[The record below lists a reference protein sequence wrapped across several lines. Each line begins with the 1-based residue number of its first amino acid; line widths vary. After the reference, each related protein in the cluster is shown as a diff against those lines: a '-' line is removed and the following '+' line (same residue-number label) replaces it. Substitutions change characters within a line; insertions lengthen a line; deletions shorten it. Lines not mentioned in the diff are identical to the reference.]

1 MNRQWDTG
9 RTEAFS
15 DGVLAVAITLLV
27 LDIGV
32 PESGVGHFWHSVGH
46 IWPTYLAYL
55 TSFATIG
62 GLWMSHHAIF
72 SRLAYVDRTVMSINL
87 GLLLSVSFL
96 PFPTRLMAEALRI
109 TSAERGAVIFYGCCL
124 LISSLLLNAIWRVV
138 AARPQLLQPNV
149 PDSEI
154 REILRAT
161 TPNLGFY
168 LFVMLIAIVAP
179 RASAFGYLVV
189 AITLIVPI
197 PGMDRLTPVGRRR
210 RSRRR
215 RAED

>member
-1 MNRQWDTG
+1 MNGQWDTG

-32 PESGVGHFWHSVGH
+32 PESHVRHFWYSVGH

-62 GLWMSHHAIF
+62 GLWMAHHAIF
-72 SRLAYVDRTVMSINL
+72 SRLAYVDRTIMSMNL
-87 GLLLSVSFL
+87 ALLLSVSFL

-109 TSAERGAVIFYGCCL
+109 TSSERAAVIFYGGCL
-124 LISSLLLNAIWRVV
+124 LISSLLLNAIWRVI

-168 LFVMLIAIVAP
+168 VSAMLIAIVAP
-179 RASAFGYLVV
+179 RASAFAYLVV

-197 PGMDRLTPVGRRR
+197 PGTNRLTPVGRRR
-210 RSRRR
+210 SRKR
-215 RAED
+215 RAEE